1 MQMNDEYFQLQK
13 MRENAQITQVEMA
26 AHLGVSQP
34 QVSRYEQDPD
44 NVPAGQVRK
53 WHEICGKLAGVKGL
67 DIQDPRVELRG
78 RIKLMTDYA
87 AVEPQPEAVAVK
99 NLPVTAANFLA
110 SVNIAAKK
118 PRIGVFG
125 QFDAGKS
132 RMINVLLGGNRMPT
146 SYQPATSVVC
156 LLRHMNDKP
165 AWQAEDVWL
174 MGKGFN
180 LDMAGDQAHCL
191 KHKMFAGGY
200 ESLSQYGTHTGA
212 GKEHKAFAAA
222 VYVDSPLL
230 LAADLVDLPGYGHS
244 DDDKDRA
251 EMAQKMVD
259 VLIYASQATG
269 FLDQND
275 LAYLSVLMRNLP
287 VFEDSNS
294 GIAPLRN
301 MFIVATHAHH
311 VTQPD
316 DRKAILDAAALRS
329 FQHLDNTIGERK
341 KQARAPISITQ
352 RDFRSRLFTFSA
364 DDSSIRDAFEQ
375 DVKDLLVNLL
385 PASALHQVHKHVL
398 LAKSEATAS
407 CDRWITGL
415 QAALDER
422 EKAQAEITA
431 IKEGEPNRLLKKK
444 THEQKINGLIDNFS
458 SESDTLIIKTF
469 ADRTNVLAIE
479 AMIKARY
486 EKKKDA
492 QQLAASHLADSLQ
505 TLINDEVTTK
515 ANDLGEAIEVFLDG
529 YGPAIDKASL
539 QASGWDFNARVAFM
553 SAISGL
559 GTIGALA
566 AWASIAAAGS
576 NLGAYILI
584 GQVVG
589 WLSSIGIGLGSAS
602 GVMTFVSA
610 IGGPIT
616 LGVAAAVAV
625 FVAIFSFFGD
635 SWQTKLAKKIHEGL
649 VKECAE
655 KKMCEGVAKYWADT
669 KSAFG
674 IAVSKTEEAYQG
686 KLLSLYDL
694 AFTTKHA
701 EIEAELKFA
710 KKTRDFFA
718 GMPWKAAPN

>member
-1 MQMNDEYFQLQK
+1 MQMSDQYFQLEK
-13 MRENAQITQVEMA
+13 LRTNAKITQADMA
-26 AHLGVSQP
+26 AHLGVSQS

-53 WHEICGKLAGVKGL
+53 WHQICGEMAGANGLA
-67 DIQDPRVELRG
+67 IEDPRAELRG

-87 AVEPQPEAVAVK
+87 AVEPQPGAVAVE
-99 NLPVTAANFLA
+99 NIPFNAANFLA

-180 LDMAGDQAHCL
+180 LDMAGDQNDCL
-191 KHKMFAGGY
+191 EHKMFAGGY

-212 GKEHKAFAAA
+212 GKEYKAFAAV

-275 LAYLSVLMRNLP
+275 LTYLSVLMRNLP
-287 VFEDSNS
+287 VFKDSNG

-311 VTQPD
+311 IAQPGD
-316 DRKAILDAAALRS
+316 LKAILDAAALRS
-329 FQHLDNTIGERK
+329 FQHLDNAVEDRAL
-341 KQARAPISITQ
+341 QAGAPITQ

-364 DDSSIRDAFEQ
+364 DDSSIREAFEQ
-375 DVKDLLVNLL
+375 DVKALLVDVL
-385 PASALHQVHKHVL
+385 PANALHQLNKHVL

-431 IKEGEPNRLLKKK
+431 IKKEEPNRLRKKK
-444 THEQKINGLIDNFS
+444 AHQQKINGLIDNFA
-458 SESDTLIIKTF
+458 SESDTLIATTF
-469 ADRTNVLAIE
+469 AEHTNVLAIE
-479 AMIKARY
+479 TMIKNRY
-486 EKKKDA
+486 EKKKEA
-492 QQLAASHLADSLQ
+492 QQLAASHLVDSLQ
-505 TLINDEVTTK
+505 KLINDGVTAK
-515 ANDLGEAIEVFLDG
+515 ANELGEAIEVFLDG

-539 QASGWDFNARVAFM
+539 QAGGWDFNARVAFM

-576 NLGAYILI
+576 NLGAYILV

-616 LGVAAAVAV
+616 LGIAAAFGV
-625 FVAIFSFFGD
+625 FLAIFSLFGD

-669 KSAFG
+669 KSAFE
-674 IAVSKTEEAYQG
+674 IAVSKTEEAYQD
-686 KLLSLYDL
+686 KLNSLYVL
-694 AFTTKHA
+694 AFTTERA

-710 KKTRDFFA
+710 KEARDFFA
-718 GMPWKAAPN
+718 GMPWKVMPN